1 MEVRKIK
8 STERATEEREHED
21 DTINTVLFTAGAALL
36 MACLKRAMI
45 MCLVEQWRAW
55 VFLVLNLVLLAI
67 FFTSI
72 RSGADSNES
81 QECNVDDVGL
91 KKTERKTNRR
101 QCASSAAAAQ
111 VEEHKDCH
119 KMYKKRS
126 VGNDEQPAE
135 RVEDDVVAEANP
147 IRLSKEELN
156 KRAET
161 FIAMFRQHLVTDA
174 EKGRRQ
180 FFYEPEGAKILN
192 FQQGS
197 NVTFSPR
204 GVVKC

>member
-1 MEVRKIK
+1 MEVRKMQ
-8 STERATEEREHED
+8 STERVTEERDHED

-45 MCLVEQWRAW
+45 TCLVEQWRAW

-67 FFTSI
+67 LFTSV
-72 RSGADSNES
+72 RSGASNEN
-81 QECNVDDVGL
+81 QEYCNIVEDVGT
-91 KKTERKTNRR
+91 KKTERKKNRR
-101 QCASSAAAAQ
+101 HCTRSPQ
-111 VEEHKDCH
+111 VEEHKDSH
-119 KMYKKRS
+119 EMYRKRS
-126 VGNDEQPAE
+126 LGNIE
-135 RVEDDVVAEANP
+135 RVEDHHHAEANP

-156 KRAET
+156 ERAET

-180 FFYEPEGAKILN
+180 LFHKPQGAKILN

-197 NVTFSPR
+197 KT
-204 GVVKC
+204 

>member
-8 STERATEEREHED
+8 SERVTEEREHED

-45 MCLVEQWRAW
+45 TCLVEQWRAW

-72 RSGADSNES
+72 RSGAASNES

-91 KKTERKTNRR
+91 KKTERKMSGR
-101 QCASSAAAAQ
+101 QCTWPAAAAQ
-111 VEEHKDCH
+111 VEEHKDSCH
-119 KMYKKRS
+119 KMYEKRS
-126 VGNDEQPAE
+126 LGNDEQPAE

-180 FFYEPEGAKILN
+180 FFYEPEGAQILN

-197 NVTFSPR
+197 KATLSPQ
-204 GVVKC
+204 GVKC

>member
-1 MEVRKIK
+1 
-8 STERATEEREHED
+8 
-21 DTINTVLFTAGAALL
+21 
-36 MACLKRAMI
+36 
-45 MCLVEQWRAW
+45 
-55 VFLVLNLVLLAI
+55 
-67 FFTSI
+67 
-72 RSGADSNES
+72 
-81 QECNVDDVGL
+81 
-91 KKTERKTNRR
+91 
-101 QCASSAAAAQ
+101 
-111 VEEHKDCH
+111 
-119 KMYKKRS
+119 MYKKRS

-135 RVEDDVVAEANP
+135 RVEDDVVAAANP

-174 EKGRRQ
+174 EKGRRR